1 MLTPAYRLVIG
12 DREVDTTDEP
22 RASTVERLEVDLDL
36 DTPADSLRLR
46 LGSVDGL
53 KPVEDD
59 AATVELG
66 YADESSLTLVL
77 TGGIVSVEPGLT
89 LTHVMALSPAQKL
102 LALSHEETFQ
112 DMSAG
117 EIVRKLAEEAG
128 LGVARADAG
137 TTFPAYVI
145 DGRRSLYAHMRDLAD
160 LSGFLLL
167 VDERGDVVFRPLSQ
181 PATTH
186 VFEFAKH
193 IVELEIERGDPESAS
208 VDVRGE
214 SPGTSRG
221 EDFVGMA
228 HEGLERGRGARRATA
243 PPLASSSDPCC
254 ARQNPPSGPRMPP
267 LRPSRAGRRAGAC
280 GRSGGHRSAW
290 ATPSG
295 SRTCPTT
302 AWTAISGCTRF
313 GIRSTRRPASART
326 SSFSGFPDVHHRRHD
341 PRSRPPRAAIAAA
354 VRSRARWR
362 PSIRTPTRTTRTTTG
377 VTSG

>member
-221 EDFVGMA
+221 EDSWAWLTKDSTGSRGTA
-228 HEGLERGRGARRATA
+228 GNGSPTRLLERPVLRTAESTQRAADAAFASLSSRAT
-243 PPLASSSDPCC
+243 
-254 ARQNPPSGPRMPP
+254 RGR
-267 LRPSRAGRRAGAC
+267 LRTFGR
-280 GRSGGHRSAW
+280 
-290 ATPSG
+290 PQ
-295 SRTCPTT
+295 
-302 AWTAISGCTRF
+302 
-313 GIRSTRRPASART
+313 IRLGDTIRIKDV
-326 SSFSGFPDVHHRRHD
+326 PDDRLDGDFRVH
-341 PRSRPPRAAIAAA
+341 A
-354 VRSRARWR
+354 VRH
-362 PSIRTPTRTTRTTTG
+362 SIDKKTGFRTNVEFLGIP
-377 VTSG
+377 